1 MKNPIKLLFTLAFI
15 LLSQPLWAAMYKW
28 TDAHGNV
35 HYSQQKPSGRDFQTV
50 RPPAPPPSSA
60 SQSREQLDTLL
71 NQQSET
77 DQARSQAQQ
86 EADAQQQ
93 EAERYRNN
101 CTAAQNNLQTY
112 TNLGHKKLVGD
123 DGVAY
128 YPSAEELAAKR
139 AEAQQQIDTYCQ

>member
-1 MKNPIKLLFTLAFI
+1 MGGHVQMDRCARQCAL
-15 LLSQPLWAAMYKW
+15 QPA
-28 TDAHGNV
+28 
-35 HYSQQKPSGRDFQTV
+35 
-50 RPPAPPPSSA
+50 
-60 SQSREQLDTLL
+60 
-71 NQQSET
+71 ET
-77 DQARSQAQQ
+77 QRQGFPDRQAARSAAQQ
-86 EADAQQQ
+86 RQPVPGTTRHATEPTIRDRSGPLAGTTGGGRPATGSGTLP
-93 EAERYRNN
+93 NN